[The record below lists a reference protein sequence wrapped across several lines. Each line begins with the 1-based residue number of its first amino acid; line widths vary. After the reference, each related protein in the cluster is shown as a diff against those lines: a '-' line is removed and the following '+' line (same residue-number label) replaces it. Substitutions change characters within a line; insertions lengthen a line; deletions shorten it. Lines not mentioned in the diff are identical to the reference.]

1 MLLNNM
7 MKILPGIITI
17 KGVKYI
23 LEECQYS
30 EHIEIFPNWWCFTY
44 WPLDDSKGLP
54 PKVHNQSDWYYLTA
68 TEETKEEAYNDM
80 LERVNGML
88 EEWK

>member
-1 MLLNNM
+1 MI
-7 MKILPGIITI
+7 KTLPGIITI
-17 KGVKYI
+17 KGKKYI
-23 LEECQYS
+23 LEERQYS
-30 EHIEIFPNWWCFTY
+30 EHIEIFPNLWSFTY

-68 TEETKEEAYNDM
+68 TEETREECYNDM

-88 EEWK
+88 EEWN